1 MKLKRF
7 KRAMFFFKDS
17 RVLKIENI
25 VSVFS
30 HEKMIEVIDDKE
42 NAYCI
47 LFDSLDYYQV
57 EIMDEV

>member
-7 KRAMFFFKDS
+7 KRAMFYFKNS

-30 HEKMIEVIDDKE
+30 HEKMIEITDDKDQ
-42 NAYCI
+42 AYCI
-47 LFDSLDYYQV
+47 LYDSLDFYQV
-57 EIMDEV
+57 ENVSEV

>member
-7 KRAMFFFKDS
+7 QRAMFYFKNS

-30 HEKMIEVIDDKE
+30 HEKMIEITDDKDQTF
-42 NAYCI
+42 CI
-47 LFDSLDYYQV
+47 LYDSLDFYQV
-57 EIMDEV
+57 ENASEV